1 MLGCESILSSLISRS
16 AVIGNFAGL
25 MLAMFYARGRNR
37 EAKRK
42 KKKKKKK
49 KKKSLDLCLTP
60 SFSLCMRIFFKAT
73 AEVSLLDLAL

>member
-49 KKKSLDLCLTP
+49 KKSLDLCLTP